1 MSLEFLLTALV
12 IVLLPGPGVVYTL
25 SLGLKAGLRA
35 GLIAA
40 FGCTLGILPHLVA
53 GVLGLSAVLAAS
65 ATLFRAIQIA
75 GVLYLLLMAWRT
87 WRDREAFSVEAAEDR
102 PAAFG
107 IVLAA
112 IGLNLFNPKLP
123 LFFLAF
129 LPQFIDPLDPRPILR
144 MVELGAG
151 FMGLTF
157 AVFAVYGAFAAS
169 ARNLLIRRPAI
180 LVWLRR
186 SFACAFA
193 LMGLRLALA
202 GR

>member
-1 MSLEFLLTALV
+1 M
-12 IVLLPGPGVVYTL
+12 
-25 SLGLKAGLRA
+25 
-35 GLIAA
+35 
-40 FGCTLGILPHLVA
+40 
-53 GVLGLSAVLAAS
+53 
-65 ATLFRAIQIA
+65 
-75 GVLYLLLMAWRT
+75 LYLLLMAWRT
-87 WRDREAFSVEAAEDR
+87 WRGGQAFTVEAAPDR
-102 PAAFG
+102 PAALR
-107 IVLAA
+107 IVLGA

-129 LPQFIDPLDPRPILR
+129 LPQFIDPLDPHPLLR

-169 ARNLLIRRPAI
+169 ARNLLVRRPAT

-193 LMGLRLALA
+193 LMGFRLALA
-202 GR
+202 G